1 VRHVLSWLALFWLW
15 MLLAGEWN
23 RQQWIAAA
31 AAATIASLL
40 VGRVRLAWVAGAWR
54 VPVAIVVDF
63 AVLVWALLRS
73 AVHREVVRGEFVRRP
88 WRSDDEGLRALAGLL
103 ATYSPNAYVV
113 GFDRERQTA
122 LLHDLVRRRSSEA
135 PL

>member
-1 VRHVLSWLALFWLW
+1 MRHVLSWLALFWLW

-113 GFDRERQTA
+113 ELDRHRRVV
-122 LLHDLVRRRSSEA
+122 LVHDLVPFRKSEEPA
-135 PL
+135 